1 VGNWLKPL
9 SLTAMDGPG
18 LDQGAE
24 MMSARLYFE
33 TETSDRD
40 RQNPFGHRD
49 VKSDILDT
57 QTNNKIIPINMTLSP
72 DDDGTRAILTGR
84 TLKNLRFITDE
95 DSKDDPE

>member
-1 VGNWLKPL
+1 LA
-9 SLTAMDGPG
+9 AMDGPG

-33 TETSDRD
+33 TEASDRD
-40 RQNPFGHRD
+40 GQNPFRYRD
-49 VKSDILDT
+49 LKSDILDT
-57 QTNNKIIPINMTLSP
+57 QTSNKMIPIKMTLSP

-84 TLKNLRFITDE
+84 TLKNLRFIPGE